1 MPTLANMVFFYYLK
15 TGKDLTM
22 DKDRKEIR
30 AADNLVDIL
39 RVEGV
44 NAKGFG
50 TIPKAVMKDRRL
62 SIQAKAIYAYFCSY
76 AGAGNRPFPSRRTIT
91 EDLQISINTYH
102 KHLNKLKSLDYIRV
116 KQRKKSGVFTSCIY
130 TIVEKPV
137 IEPISPCTKIC
148 DTAGPHTK
156 KPYTKI
162 CDTDSNR
169 NNEQDNSLSINLK
182 IDTDWMERMDAYS
195 LLVKENIEYDQL
207 MNDEQNKALAES
219 IYLLIMDVLCSDE
232 KTFKVNGTVMDAQI
246 VRRRFLELRY
256 LDVASVIDGI
266 GRLAEPI
273 RNARNYLLT
282 ALYNARATSETHWKA
297 DINSTMRAYR
307 ENPNMRPDKL

>member
-1 MPTLANMVFFYYLK
+1 VGTVSCLFYYPD

-22 DKDRKEIR
+22 DKDRKDIR
-30 AADNLVDIL
+30 AADNLIDIL
-39 RVEGV
+39 RMEGV

-50 TIPKAVMKDRRL
+50 TIPKAVMKDKRL

-102 KHLNKLKSLDYIRV
+102 KHLNKLKALDYIRV

-137 IEPISPCTKIC
+137 IKPFSPCTKFC
-148 DTAGPHTK
+148 DTAGPCTK

-169 NNEQDNSLSINLK
+169 NIEQDNSLSINPK
-182 IDTDWMERMDAYS
+182 IDTDWMKRMDSYS

-207 MNDEQNKALAES
+207 LNEEQNKALAES
-219 IYLLIMDVLCSDE
+219 IYLLIMDVLCGGE
-232 KTFKVNGTVMDAQI
+232 KTFKVNGAVMDTQI

-256 LDVASVIDGI
+256 MDVASVIDGI
-266 GRLAEPI
+266 GKLAEPV
-273 RNARNYLLT
+273 RNPRNYLLT
-282 ALYNARATSETHWKA
+282 ALYNARTTSETHWKT
-297 DINSTMRAYR
+297 DINATMRAYLDNS
-307 ENPNMRPDKL
+307 EKH